1 MASPAPPRADEPA
14 RVPARGREGSAVF
27 VAPHPPLAADA
38 ARFVGDAV
46 AMVITETA
54 AAAAD
59 GAERVIV
66 DYEPLPAATATLMK

>member
-1 MASPAPPRADEPA
+1 
-14 RVPARGREGSAVF
+14 
-27 VAPHPPLAADA
+27 
-38 ARFVGDAV
+38 
-46 AMVITETA
+46 MVITETA